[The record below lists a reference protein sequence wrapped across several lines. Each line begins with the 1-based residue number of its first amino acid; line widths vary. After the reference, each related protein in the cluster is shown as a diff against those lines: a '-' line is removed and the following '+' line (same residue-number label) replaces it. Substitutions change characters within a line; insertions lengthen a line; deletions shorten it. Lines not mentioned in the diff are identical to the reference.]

1 MIGIFDSGAGGL
13 SVWKQLIAVAPE
25 EQYYYISDNA
35 FCPYGPRP
43 KEEIAR
49 RAVTIS
55 HYLVSQGAEI
65 IVVACNT
72 ATAAAIDLLR
82 ESFGIPFVGMEPA
95 VKPAAIET
103 GSGVIGVLATKG
115 TFSGRLYALTSE
127 KFARSRDIKVIETV
141 GEGLVELVEEGRTRT
156 PEAEALVR
164 RYVEPIVAAGADHI
178 VLGCTHYPFLSET
191 IARIAGP
198 SLKIVDPAPAVA
210 ARAVDVLAETR
221 AGRKISNTNV
231 TKIDSG
237 SVIATTGC
245 NLDILRSIAESVIA
259 DLEAEGRLKHEAAE
273 LFRREKYINL
283 NI

>member
-25 EQYYYISDNA
+25 ERYYYISDNA

-55 HYLVSQGAEI
+55 QYLVSQGAEI

-72 ATAAAIDLLR
+72 ATAAAIDILR
-82 ESFGIPFVGMEPA
+82 KSFDIPFVGMEPA

-127 KFARSRDIKVIETV
+127 KFAKSRDIKVIETV
-141 GEGLVELVEEGRTRT
+141 GDGLVELVEEGRTHT

-164 RYVEPIVAAGADHI
+164 RYVEPVVAAGADHI
-178 VLGCTHYPFLSET
+178 VLGCTHYPFLSDL
-191 IARIAGP
+191 IARVAGP

-210 ARAVDVLAETR
+210 ARAVDVLASTR
-221 AGRKISNTNV
+221 ASRIKSNTNV
-231 TKIDSG
+231 TKIDG
-237 SVIATTGC
+237 GNVIATTGC
-245 NLDILRSIAESVIA
+245 NLHILRSIAESVIA
-259 DLEAEGRLKHEAAE
+259 GLEAGGMLKHEAAE